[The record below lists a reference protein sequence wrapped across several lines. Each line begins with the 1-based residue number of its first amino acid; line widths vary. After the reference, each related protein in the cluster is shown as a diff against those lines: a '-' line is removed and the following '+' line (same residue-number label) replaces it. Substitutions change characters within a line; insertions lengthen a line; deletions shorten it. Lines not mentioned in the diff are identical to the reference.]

1 MSIMEDKITNR
12 DGVAIRIIRFDDGST
27 LEMLADLE
35 ASEQDKIIS
44 AHQRNAD
51 AQPTG
56 EAPSHDA
63 GSWAEKT
70 SFAPGIK
77 DDGTFYTEE
86 EVNAMLESL
95 EPSGPQTP

>member
-51 AQPTG
+51 AQPAV
-56 EAPSHDA
+56 E
-63 GSWAEKT
+63 
-70 SFAPGIK
+70 F
-77 DDGTFYTEE
+77 F
-86 EVNAMLESL
+86 L
-95 EPSGPQTP
+95 SGGGALHIQGFNGR